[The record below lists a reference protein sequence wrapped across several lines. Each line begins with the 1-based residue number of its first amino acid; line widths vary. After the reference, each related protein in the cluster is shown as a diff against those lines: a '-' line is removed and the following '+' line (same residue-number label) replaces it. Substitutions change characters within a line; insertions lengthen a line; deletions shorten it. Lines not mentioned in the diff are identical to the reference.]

1 MHPSEAK
8 GPKTYS
14 ACVLGV
20 WLLRCQRQDQLVF
33 RANWRGDWL
42 GSCQSFHMLEFIIT
56 SSSFF
61 NLVVA
66 PTCRWNLHRQ
76 PLHQSTRHVKML
88 LLIELV
94 FEICVIS
101 IELLSFEK
109 LNVTL
114 LNSAN
119 IVENQPIRIGVW
131 SWILVSGHFHMES
144 VPTSSQWKIPLK

>member
-1 MHPSEAK
+1 
-8 GPKTYS
+8 
-14 ACVLGV
+14 
-20 WLLRCQRQDQLVF
+20 
-33 RANWRGDWL
+33 
-42 GSCQSFHMLEFIIT
+42 MLEFIIT
-56 SSSFF
+56 LSSFF

-66 PTCRWNLHRQ
+66 PTCCRNLHRQ
-76 PLHQSTRHVKML
+76 LLHQSTRHVKML

-119 IVENQPIRIGVW
+119 IVENQPIRIGV
-131 SWILVSGHFHMES
+131 
-144 VPTSSQWKIPLK
+144 